1 MDHTANRIVF
11 KVDSVQ
17 EIGKKPYRVYSK
29 QRPLCLRRV
38 MNALQRDCFSAKD
51 YHKNVRESSTGDQRG
66 LRNISDL
73 RVTEIALQNATAYRQ
88 RSVTFKQLSQS
99 SSPIESIL
107 KEKIIHSPKRWRQ
120 NTEPV
125 QYNKMWRSLGRDV
138 QDHYGNRNGEK
149 ALDSSTAKR
158 GIFRGKEDTTTAN
171 LEKTSYESPSTVS
184 SKHDKHSTPGSR
196 YRSPR
201 QVLPRIVLTL

>member
-1 MDHTANRIVF
+1 MDHTTNRIVT
-11 KVDSVQ
+11 VDSTQ
-17 EIGKKPYRVYSK
+17 AIGKKPYRVYSK
-29 QRPLCLRRV
+29 QRPLCLRGV
-38 MNALQRDCFSAKD
+38 MSALQRDCFSGKD
-51 YHKNVRESSTGDQRG
+51 YHEYVRESSAGDQRG

-107 KEKIIHSPKRWRQ
+107 KKKIIHSPKRWRQ
-120 NTEPV
+120 FTEPV

-149 ALDSSTAKR
+149 ALDSSPAKR
-158 GIFRGKEDTTTAN
+158 RIFRGKEDTTTAN
-171 LEKTSYESPSTVS
+171 LEKTSYESLSTLT
-184 SKHDKHSTPGSR
+184 SKHDKHSIPGSR